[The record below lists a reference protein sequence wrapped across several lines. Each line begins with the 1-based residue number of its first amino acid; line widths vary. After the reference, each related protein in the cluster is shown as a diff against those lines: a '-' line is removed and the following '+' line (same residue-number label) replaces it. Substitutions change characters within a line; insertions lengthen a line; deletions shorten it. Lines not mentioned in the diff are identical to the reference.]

1 MWRKKRKISETR
13 LRAGLAG
20 EEDFDLEAS
29 ATFFFFFFVINIIQK
44 KKKKKSLLI
53 NYT

>member
-29 ATFFFFFFVINIIQK
+29 ATFFFFFLNLILYQ

>member
-29 ATFFFFFFVINIIQK
+29 ATFFFFFLNLILYQK
-44 KKKKKSLLI
+44 KKKKISF
-53 NYT
+53 N